1 MPATRAH
8 NPRSC
13 PLRLTTLALTLVAA
27 GSTAMAAETLGTS
40 PRLVAAPA
48 DFLAA
53 CRAGIAAS
61 RTQMAALKSASPGGE
76 AALEAYDTAQATLGS
91 AGAVGYLAKEVHP
104 DKALR
109 EVAETCSQEVSAVS
123 TEYSLDRGIYD
134 ALGKVAAAALDAPSR
149 YYLERTLLRFRLAG
163 VDRDEAT
170 RTQVKRL
177 NDELVGLSQ
186 EFNRNIRD
194 SVLTLQV
201 TPADLDGL
209 PADYVKA
216 HPPGADGKVSLST
229 DSPDYG
235 PFMSYSRSVAA
246 REAFWKLYRQRAHP
260 MNLATLDKMLARRHE
275 LATLLGFANWA
286 DYVTADKMIG
296 NGRNASE
303 FIDRIATAAA
313 SRSARDYADL
323 LARKRKDEPAAAEV
337 QPWEGGYFSDRIKAE
352 RFGVESQQVRPYFQ
366 YENVKNAV
374 LQITGRMFGIR
385 YERQTGVPV
394 WHTDV
399 EVYDVFEGS
408 KRLGRIYLDMH
419 PRANKYKHFAHFSLA
434 KGKHGV
440 SLPESVLV
448 CNFRQPTANDPGLLE
463 YGDVRT
469 FFHEFGHLVHAVVG
483 GQTRWAGISG
493 VATERDFVEAPS
505 QMLEEWMRDAKMLQ
519 SFAFHY
525 QTRQPIPMD
534 LVERLRKAD
543 EFGKGMQVRGQ
554 MSYAA
559 ISLGLH
565 NRDPKGLDTTAFVAD
580 MTQKYTPYKHI
591 PGTYFHEAFG
601 HLDGYSAIYYTYMWS
616 LVIAKD
622 MFSQFDRN
630 AMLDPGAARRYRK
643 AILEPGGSAPA
654 AEFLERF
661 LGRPF
666 NSKAYEVWLNEGE

>member
-1 MPATRAH
+1 M
-8 NPRSC
+8 
-13 PLRLTTLALTLVAA
+13 RLTTLVLILAA
-27 GSTAMAAETLGTS
+27 VTSGVSLAAETVGTS
-40 PRLVAAPA
+40 PRLVATPA
-48 DFLAA
+48 EFLAS

-61 RTQMAALKSASPGGE
+61 RAQMAQLKAAAPLGA
-76 AALEAYDTAQATLGS
+76 AALEAFDAAQATLGS
-91 AGAVGYLAKEVHP
+91 AGSIGYLAKEIHP
-104 DKALR
+104 DKAIR
-109 EVAETCSQEVSAVS
+109 EVAETCSQEYSAAS
-123 TEYSLDRGIYD
+123 TEYSLDRGAYD
-134 ALGKVAAAALDAPSR
+134 VLAKVDPAALDAPSR

-163 VDRDEAT
+163 VDRDDAT
-170 RTQVKRL
+170 RAKVRQL
-177 NDELVGLSQ
+177 NDELVKLSQ
-186 EFNRNIRD
+186 EFNRNVRD
-194 SVLTLQV
+194 SVLTLDV
-201 TPADLDGL
+201 APSDLDGL
-209 PADYVKA
+209 PADYVRA
-216 HPPGADGKVSLST
+216 HPPGADGKVKLST

-235 PFMSYSRSVAA
+235 PFMSYSKSVTA

-260 MNLATLDKMLARRHE
+260 MNLATLDKMLAKRHE

-296 NGRNASE
+296 NGKNAAE
-303 FIDRIATAAA
+303 FIDKIATAAA

-323 LARKRKDEPAAAEV
+323 LARKRKDEPAAASV
-337 QPWEGGYFSDRIKAE
+337 LPWEGGYLGDRIKAE
-352 RFGVESQQVRPYFQ
+352 QFGVESQQVRPYFQ

-385 YERQTGVPV
+385 YDRLTGIPV
-394 WHTDV
+394 WHPDV
-399 EVYDVFEGS
+399 EVYDVFEGE

-434 KGKHGV
+434 RGKRGV

-469 FFHEFGHLVHAVVG
+469 FFHEFGHLIHAVVG
-483 GQTRWAGISG
+483 GQTRWSGISG

-505 QMLEEWMRDAKMLQ
+505 QMLEEWMRDAKTLQ

-525 QTRQPIPMD
+525 QTKQPIPMD

-543 EFGKGMQVRGQ
+543 EFGKGMFVRGQ

-565 NRDPKGLDTTAFVAD
+565 NRDPKGLDTTAFVAE
-580 MTQKYTPYKHI
+580 MTEKYTPYKHI
-591 PGTYFHEAFG
+591 PGTYFHEAFT

-622 MFSQFDRN
+622 MYSMFSAQGDIMN
-630 AMLDPGAARRYRK
+630 PAVARKYRD
-643 AILEPGGSAPA
+643 AVLAPGGSKPA
-654 AEFLERF
+654 AELVKDF
-661 LGRPF
+661 LGRPYSF
-666 NSKAYEVWLNEGE
+666 AAYERWLNQN

>member
-1 MPATRAH
+1 MTYGAEL
-8 NPRSC
+8 
-13 PLRLTTLALTLVAA
+13 LRLTTLVLILAA
-27 GSTAMAAETLGTS
+27 VTSGVSLAAETVGTS
-40 PRLVAAPA
+40 PRLVATPA
-48 DFLAA
+48 EFLAS

-61 RTQMAALKSASPGGE
+61 RAQMAQLKAAAPLGA
-76 AALEAYDTAQATLGS
+76 AALEAFDAAQATLGS
-91 AGAVGYLAKEVHP
+91 AGSIGYLAKEIHP
-104 DKALR
+104 DKAIR
-109 EVAETCSQEVSAVS
+109 EVAETCSQEYSAAS
-123 TEYSLDRGIYD
+123 TEYSLDRGAYD
-134 ALGKVAAAALDAPSR
+134 VLAKVDPATLDAPSR

-163 VDRDEAT
+163 VDRDDAT
-170 RTQVKRL
+170 RAKVRQL
-177 NDELVGLSQ
+177 NDELVKLSQ
-186 EFNRNIRD
+186 EFNRNVRD
-194 SVLTLQV
+194 SVLTLDV
-201 TPADLDGL
+201 APSDLDGL
-209 PADYVKA
+209 PADYVRA
-216 HPPGADGKVSLST
+216 HPPGADGKVKLST

-235 PFMSYSRSVAA
+235 PFMSYSKSVTA

-260 MNLATLDKMLARRHE
+260 MNLATLDKMLAKRHE

-296 NGRNASE
+296 NGKNAAE
-303 FIDRIATAAA
+303 FIDKIATAAA

-323 LARKRKDEPAAAEV
+323 LARKRKDEPAAASV
-337 QPWEGGYFSDRIKAE
+337 LPWEGGYLGDRIKAE
-352 RFGVESQQVRPYFQ
+352 QFGVESQQVRPYFQ

-385 YERQTGVPV
+385 YDRLTGIPV
-394 WHTDV
+394 WHPDV
-399 EVYDVFEGS
+399 EVYDVFEGE

-434 KGKHGV
+434 RGKRGV

-469 FFHEFGHLVHAVVG
+469 FFHEFGHLIHAVVG
-483 GQTRWAGISG
+483 GQTRWSGISG

-505 QMLEEWMRDAKMLQ
+505 QMLEEWMRDAKTLQ

-525 QTRQPIPMD
+525 QTKQPIPMD

-543 EFGKGMQVRGQ
+543 EFGKGMFVRGQ

-565 NRDPKGLDTTAFVAD
+565 NRDPKGLDTTAFVAE
-580 MTQKYTPYKHI
+580 MTEKYTPYKHI
-591 PGTYFHEAFG
+591 PGTYFHEAFT

-622 MFSQFDRN
+622 MYSMFSAQGDIMN
-630 AMLDPGAARRYRK
+630 PAVARKYRD
-643 AILEPGGSAPA
+643 AVLAPGGSKPA
-654 AEFLERF
+654 AELVKDF
-661 LGRPF
+661 LGRPYSF
-666 NSKAYEVWLNEGE
+666 AAYERWLNQN

>member
-1 MPATRAH
+1 M
-8 NPRSC
+8 
-13 PLRLTTLALTLVAA
+13 RLTTLVLILAA
-27 GSTAMAAETLGTS
+27 VTSGVSLAAETVGTS
-40 PRLVAAPA
+40 PRLVATPA
-48 DFLAA
+48 EFLAS

-61 RTQMAALKSASPGGE
+61 RAQMAQLKAAAPLGA
-76 AALEAYDTAQATLGS
+76 AALEAFDAAQATLGS
-91 AGAVGYLAKEVHP
+91 AGSIGYLAKEIHP
-104 DKALR
+104 DKAIR
-109 EVAETCSQEVSAVS
+109 EVAETCSQEYSAAS
-123 TEYSLDRGIYD
+123 TEYSLDRGAYD
-134 ALGKVAAAALDAPSR
+134 VLAKVDPAALDAPSR

-163 VDRDEAT
+163 VDRDDAT
-170 RTQVKRL
+170 RAKVRQL
-177 NDELVGLSQ
+177 NDELVKLSQ
-186 EFNRNIRD
+186 EFNRNVRD
-194 SVLTLQV
+194 SVLTLDV
-201 TPADLDGL
+201 APSDLDGL
-209 PADYVKA
+209 PADYVRA
-216 HPPGADGKVSLST
+216 HPPGADGKVKLST

-235 PFMSYSRSVAA
+235 PFMSYSKSVTA

-260 MNLATLDKMLARRHE
+260 MNLATLDKMLAKRHE

-296 NGRNASE
+296 NGKNAAE

-323 LARKRKDEPAAAEV
+323 LARKRKDEPAAASV
-337 QPWEGGYFSDRIKAE
+337 LPWEGGYLGDRIKAE
-352 RFGVESQQVRPYFQ
+352 QFGVESQQVRPYFQ

-385 YERQTGVPV
+385 YDRLTGIPV
-394 WHTDV
+394 WHPDV
-399 EVYDVFEGS
+399 EVYDVFEGE

-434 KGKHGV
+434 RGKRGV

-469 FFHEFGHLVHAVVG
+469 FFHEFGHLIHAVVG
-483 GQTRWAGISG
+483 GQTRWSGISG

-505 QMLEEWMRDAKMLQ
+505 QMLEEWMRDAKTLQ

-525 QTRQPIPMD
+525 QTKQPIPMD

-543 EFGKGMQVRGQ
+543 EFGKGMFVRGQ

-565 NRDPKGLDTTAFVAD
+565 NRDPKGLDTTAFVAE
-580 MTQKYTPYKHI
+580 MTEKYTPYKHI
-591 PGTYFHEAFG
+591 PGTYFHEAFT

-622 MFSQFDRN
+622 MYSMFSAQGDIMN
-630 AMLDPGAARRYRK
+630 PAVARKYRD
-643 AILEPGGSAPA
+643 AVLAPGGSKPA
-654 AEFLERF
+654 AELVKDF
-661 LGRPF
+661 LGRPYSF
-666 NSKAYEVWLNEGE
+666 AAYERWLNQN